1 MQTTF
6 EKKTHNPFKKIPWW
20 GWVGAIIFIVFQIG
34 LYKLGGFLSEN
45 LVAQHWSVHPL
56 IPVIDN
62 NIPYCPY
69 FFIQI
74 YFLAYGFWFIAPLWI
89 STGKKENFINFM
101 IYGTIASFIGFFW
114 FIFMPSYMNREAE
127 GLLHLA
133 DDIKTPFT
141 RFLMKSIIS
150 MDTGKIAWNMCPS
163 YHCMASALC
172 AFGVLKIKEHCV
184 GTQVGFSVM
193 AILVFASTVLVKQHY
208 FIDII
213 GGIAV
218 ATIPF
223 LIVRFAWKPGDKIM
237 IKNPLFLQTKITKK
251 DVEEAKEAKDI
262 KPEEVKEIIEEKK

>member
-1 MQTTF
+1 MQTTL
-6 EKKTHNPFKKIPWW
+6 EKKSKNPFKKIPWY

-34 LYKLGGFLSEN
+34 LYKLGGLISERFIAP
-45 LVAQHWSVHPL
+45 LWSVHPL
-56 IPVIDN
+56 TKIDDF
-62 NIPYCPY
+62 IPYCPY

-74 YFLAYGFWFIAPLWI
+74 YFLAYAFWFIGPLVI

-101 IYGTIASFIGFFW
+101 IYGTIASLVGFLW
-114 FIFMPSYMNREAE
+114 FIFMPTWMNRETE
-127 GLLHLA
+127 GLLNLA

-141 RFLMKSIIS
+141 RFLMKAIIE
-150 MDTGKIAWNMCPS
+150 MDTGKMAWNLCPS

-172 AFGVLKIKEHCV
+172 AFGVLKIKEHHV
-184 GTQVGFSVM
+184 GTQVGFSIF

-208 FIDII
+208 FVDIL
-213 GGIAV
+213 GGVAV

-223 LIVRFAWKPGDKIM
+223 LIVRFWWKPGERIM
-237 IKNPLFLQTKITKK
+237 IKNPLFLNTKITKK